1 VVNTYR
7 PFHKTI
13 LDFKLLIQNP
23 QFLFVPIA
31 IFAMPRSNSVI
42 HRYTPPT
49 CTLEIL
55 AQSSPLS
62 RWMGQTVLKQ
72 LRFELHF
79 DDPGLPDDRQVPIQG
94 DRDQLEALCN
104 AVTNYVQ
111 NLLQESADS
120 FCLTF
125 LKSQQSNTI
134 SDQPELS
141 DVTPTSFPPKT
152 LNSFNMGIL
161 EATIYLES
169 SGDLTHKLFLG
180 SLANPT
186 SGPTVQLTLLQLFDL
201 ATALDE
207 YSTDV
212 LALPELDSDR
222 SSSISIPHL
231 PTWTPVAAML
241 ALALGLTPLTWQYAN
256 NIKQQKQQTAKT
268 TVSTPQNV
276 ALEPSPSINSTIPQ
290 SAGIAFPGNLPSPPS
305 NSPSIQLPNS
315 NPVPPLADSSLDP
328 KPLSF
333 PNSTI
338 PSTAKTSL
346 KTPLTI
352 PQTTKSVVPANLQ
365 IPLAATPNFQ
375 PNISRL
381 TNQSSANLAT
391 RQNLP
396 TRNTSNI
403 SSLSESIAALPNE
416 SQSLTSPQI
425 TAQLESQQLDRVT
438 NPSSAITPLASDN
451 NLVTKLQAARKTT
464 SSKEV
469 SADDS
474 TLFDIPQVAEARQYL
489 QKNWQPPAGFSQ
501 TLEYSL
507 MLGIDGS
514 IERILPLNRAA
525 REYFDTT
532 GIPQI
537 GKAFVSTNKYGQNVR
552 LRVVFSPDGKVQT
565 FPETP

>member
-1 VVNTYR
+1 
-7 PFHKTI
+7 
-13 LDFKLLIQNP
+13 
-23 QFLFVPIA
+23 
-31 IFAMPRSNSVI
+31 MPRSNSVI
-42 HRYTPPT
+42 RRYTPPT

-125 LKSQQSNTI
+125 LKSQQSNTT
-134 SDQPELS
+134 SDQPELN
-141 DVTPTSFPPKT
+141 DIAPASFSPKT
-152 LNSFNMGIL
+152 LSSFNMGIL

-212 LALPELDSDR
+212 LALPELNSDSP
-222 SSSISIPHL
+222 SYSSISIPHL
-231 PTWTPVAAML
+231 PTWTPVAAVL

-268 TVSTPQNV
+268 TDSISQKV
-276 ALEPSPSINSTIPQ
+276 ALEPSSSANSTTPQ

-315 NPVPPLADSSLDP
+315 NSTPPLADSSVDP

-333 PNSTI
+333 PNSTF
-338 PSTAKTSL
+338 PSTAKTAL
-346 KTPLTI
+346 KTPLTTG
-352 PQTTKSVVPANLQ
+352 QTTKSVIPPNLQ
-365 IPLAATPNFQ
+365 IPLIATPNFQ
-375 PNISRL
+375 QNTPRVINKSGV
-381 TNQSSANLAT
+381 NLGAG
-391 RQNLP
+391 QNLP
-396 TRNTSNI
+396 TGNSSNI
-403 SSLSESIAALPNE
+403 SPLPESIVGFPNE
-416 SQSLTSPQI
+416 NQSLASGQI
-425 TAQLESQQLDRVT
+425 TSQPDSQQLDRVT
-438 NPSSAITPLASDN
+438 NPPAVTTPIAGDD
-451 NLVTKLQAARKTT
+451 NLVTKLQSARKTT
-464 SSKEV
+464 PSKEV
-469 SADDS
+469 PADDN

-514 IERILPLNRAA
+514 IERVLPLNRAA
-525 REYFDTT
+525 REYLDTT

-537 GKAFVSTNKYGQNVR
+537 GKAFVSTNKSGQNVR